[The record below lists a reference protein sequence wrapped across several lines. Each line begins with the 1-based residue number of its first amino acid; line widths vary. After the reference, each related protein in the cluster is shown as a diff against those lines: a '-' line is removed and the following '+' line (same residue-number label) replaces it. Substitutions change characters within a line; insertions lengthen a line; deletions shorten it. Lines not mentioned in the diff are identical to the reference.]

1 MLHLATVADDEPGAP
16 IEAKAPRS
24 AAKPGP
30 YDARE
35 LSRKAVASWGLISPH
50 LYDRRGFAHEDIRR
64 LGPDFKGYDPSRQR
78 PDGWPRVV
86 GLHGPSSYDANGNT
100 GAWVCTGYESGGA
113 RGDDVVALLVFL
125 SGGASRRVFA
135 EWLSDLLDRL
145 VVVKV
150 A

>member
-50 LYDRRGFAHEDIRR
+50 LYDRRGFRARGHSA
-64 LGPDFKGYDPSRQR
+64 F
-78 PDGWPRVV
+78 
-86 GLHGPSSYDANGNT
+86 
-100 GAWVCTGYESGGA
+100 GA
-113 RGDDVVALLVFL
+113 RLQGL
-125 SGGASRRVFA
+125 
-135 EWLSDLLDRL
+135 
-145 VVVKV
+145 
-150 A
+150 